1 MSNNQISGKIPS
13 WFLNFTSLDTL
24 VMRDNLLDGQFPIG
38 FSSIQFLDLSGNQ
51 FSCSIPSSPEL
62 NYMHLQRNR
71 FTGSL
76 PSLLLN
82 SSSLMSLDLGYN
94 NSGGIPSWIGELSE
108 LRVLLLKENNFSG
121 PIPEQ
126 LCQLNR
132 TLFMDLSLN
141 NFVGSIPQCLNNI
154 SFGRIDDME
163 YPFYP
168 RYSGDWCVK
177 IIFLVSVLDL
187 SCNHLTGKIPSE
199 IGDLHKIIALN
210 LSHNFLTRSIPK
222 SFSKLRHLES
232 LDLSC
237 NNLSGEI
244 PPQLIELH
252 SLAVFSVAYNN
263 LSGRSLP
270 DGVKGKGYEEVDLTA
285 FSASFAASY
294 ITCLLALA
302 SLLYINPYWR
312 RMWFH
317 LINEGEF
324 LFKLSQTLQVF
335 CFMMKYF
342 ILLVSHLHENL

>member
-1 MSNNQISGKIPS
+1 MHLMHGEIPSSIGDMSGLWALDFSYNNFSGEIPEHLAKGWINLGILSPSNNSLHGQIFPMYFNLTSLLFLAVDNNQFSGNILDGLSKCTQLSILDMSNNQISGKIPS

-177 IIFLVSVLDL
+177 IIFLVDIMSAYKMD
-187 SCNHLTGKIPSE
+187 
-199 IGDLHKIIALN
+199 
-210 LSHNFLTRSIPK
+210 FLRI
-222 SFSKLRHLES
+222 
-232 LDLSC
+232 
-237 NNLSGEI
+237 
-244 PPQLIELH
+244 
-252 SLAVFSVAYNN
+252 
-263 LSGRSLP
+263 
-270 DGVKGKGYEEVDLTA
+270 
-285 FSASFAASY
+285 
-294 ITCLLALA
+294 
-302 SLLYINPYWR
+302 
-312 RMWFH
+312 M
-317 LINEGEF
+317 
-324 LFKLSQTLQVF
+324 
-335 CFMMKYF
+335 
-342 ILLVSHLHENL
+342 